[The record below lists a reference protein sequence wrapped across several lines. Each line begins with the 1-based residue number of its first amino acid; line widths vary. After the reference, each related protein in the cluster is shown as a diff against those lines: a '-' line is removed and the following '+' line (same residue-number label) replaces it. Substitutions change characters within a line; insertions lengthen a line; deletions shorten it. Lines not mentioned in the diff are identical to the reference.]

1 MAFDKVTAQDRANK
15 GNVGLPDTPNMTANE
30 LQERMDS
37 LPNLGIDK
45 LNELIDA
52 LNAET
57 AAGNVGMTI
66 PSGVNATQPTVQA
79 VIAAM
84 VLDWSLNTT
93 NRHTHSNKTTLDTI
107 TSTMLDNYS
116 ALVTLFASIQ
126 SIASQISNNDTALPT
141 AKAVKDFVDGYDVK
155 AKVLAAAY
163 PVGVVYSTK
172 GTAPG
177 TLFGGTWSVLDTDT
191 QGVTR
196 YLRTA

>member
-1 MAFDKVTAQDRANK
+1 MFDKVTAQDRANK

-45 LNELIDA
+45 LNELIDG

-57 AAGNVGMTI
+57 AAGNIGMVVPNGVTTTQTTI
-66 PSGVNATQPTVQA
+66 QA
-79 VIAAM
+79 VINAI
-84 VLDWSLNTT
+84 VLDWSLNTA
-93 NRHTHSNKTTLDTI
+93 NRHTHANKATLDTI

-116 ALVTLFASIQ
+116 ALVTLFAGIET
-126 SIASQISNNDTALPT
+126 IAQAVSNNNSAIPT
-141 AKAVKDFVDGYDVK
+141 SKAVKDFVDAYDIK
-155 AKVLAAAY
+155 SKVLAVAY

>member
-1 MAFDKVTAQDRANK
+1 MAFDKVTTQDRANK

-37 LPNLGIDK
+37 LPNLAIDK

-57 AAGNVGMTI
+57 AAGNMGMTI
-66 PSGVNATQPTVQA
+66 PNGVTATQSNVQA
-79 VIAAM
+79 IINAM
-84 VLDWSLNTT
+84 VLDWSLNTQ
-93 NRHTHSNKTTLDTI
+93 NRHSHANKATLDTI
-107 TSTMLDNYS
+107 TSTMLNNYS

-126 SIASQISNNDTALPT
+126 SITSTISNNDTALPT
-141 AKAVKDFVDGYDVK
+141 SKAVKDFVDAYDIK
-155 AKVLAAAY
+155 SKVLAVAY

-177 TLFGGTWSVLDTDT
+177 TLFGGTWSVLETDT

>member
-1 MAFDKVTAQDRANK
+1 MFNKVTAQDRANK

-45 LNELIDA
+45 LNELIDG

-57 AAGNVGMTI
+57 AAGNIGMVVPNGVTTTQTTI
-66 PSGVNATQPTVQA
+66 QA
-79 VIAAM
+79 VINAI
-84 VLDWSLNTT
+84 VLDWSLNTA
-93 NRHTHSNKTTLDTI
+93 NRHTHANKAVLDTI

-116 ALVTLFASIQ
+116 ALVTLFTGIET
-126 SIASQISNNDTALPT
+126 IAQAVSNNNSALPT
-141 AKAVKDFVDGYDVK
+141 SKAVKDFVDAYDIK
-155 AKVLAAAY
+155 SKVLAVAY
-163 PVGVVYSTK
+163 PVGVVYTTK

>member
-1 MAFDKVTAQDRANK
+1 MFDKVTAQDRANK

-45 LNELIDA
+45 LNELIDG

-57 AAGNVGMTI
+57 AAGNIGMVVPNGVTTTQTTI
-66 PSGVNATQPTVQA
+66 QA
-79 VIAAM
+79 VINAI
-84 VLDWSLNTT
+84 VLDWSLNTA
-93 NRHTHSNKTTLDTI
+93 NRHTHANKAVLDTI
-107 TSTMLDNYS
+107 TGTMLDNYS
-116 ALVTLFASIQ
+116 ALVTLFTGIETIAQ
-126 SIASQISNNDTALPT
+126 SVSNNNTAIPT
-141 AKAVKDFVDGYDVK
+141 SKAVKDFVDAYDIK
-155 AKVLAAAY
+155 SKVLAVAY
-163 PVGVVYSTK
+163 PVGVIYSTK

>member
-1 MAFDKVTAQDRANK
+1 MFNKVTAQDRANK

-45 LNELIDA
+45 LNELIDG

-57 AAGNVGMTI
+57 AAGNIGMVVPNGVTTTQTTI
-66 PSGVNATQPTVQA
+66 QA
-79 VIAAM
+79 VINAI
-84 VLDWSLNTT
+84 VLDWSLNTA
-93 NRHTHSNKTTLDTI
+93 NRHTHANKAVLDTI
-107 TSTMLDNYS
+107 TGTMLDNYS
-116 ALVTLFASIQ
+116 ALVTLFTGIET
-126 SIASQISNNDTALPT
+126 IAQAVSNNNSALPT
-141 AKAVKDFVDGYDVK
+141 SKAVKDFVDAYDIK
-155 AKVLAAAY
+155 SKVLAVAY
-163 PVGVVYSTK
+163 PVGVIYSTK

>member
-1 MAFDKVTAQDRANK
+1 MFEKVTPQDRANK
-15 GNVGLPDTPNMTANE
+15 GNVGLPDTPNMTASE

-45 LNELIDA
+45 LNQLIDA

-57 AAGNVGMTI
+57 AAGNMGMTI
-66 PSGVNATQPTVQA
+66 PSGVNATQPTVSA
-79 VIAAM
+79 VINAII
-84 VLDWSLNTT
+84 LDWSLNTA
-93 NRHTHSNKTTLDTI
+93 NRHTHANKAVIDTI

-116 ALVTLFASIQ
+116 GLVTMFAGILSVAASIT
-126 SIASQISNNDTALPT
+126 NDSTAVPT
-141 AKAVKDFVDGYDVK
+141 AKAVKDFVDAYDMRTK
-155 AKVLAAAY
+155 ILAAAY

-177 TLFGGTWSVLDTDT
+177 TLFGGTWSVIDTDSE
-191 QGVTR
+191 GVVR

>member
-1 MAFDKVTAQDRANK
+1 MFNKVTAQDRANK

-45 LNELIDA
+45 LNELIDG

-57 AAGNVGMTI
+57 AAGNIGMVVPNGVTTTQTTI
-66 PSGVNATQPTVQA
+66 QA
-79 VIAAM
+79 VINAI
-84 VLDWSLNTT
+84 VLDWSLNTA
-93 NRHTHSNKTTLDTI
+93 NRHTHANKAVLDTI

-116 ALVTLFASIQ
+116 ALVTLFTGIET
-126 SIASQISNNDTALPT
+126 IAQAVSNNNSALPT
-141 AKAVKDFVDGYDVK
+141 SKAVKDFVDAYDIK
-155 AKVLAAAY
+155 SKVLAVAY
-163 PVGVVYSTK
+163 PVGVIYSTK

>member
-1 MAFDKVTAQDRANK
+1 MFDKVTAQDRANK

-45 LNELIDA
+45 LNELIDG

-57 AAGNVGMTI
+57 AAGNIGMVVPNGVTTTQTTI
-66 PSGVNATQPTVQA
+66 QA
-79 VIAAM
+79 VINAI
-84 VLDWSLNTT
+84 VLDWSLNTAD
-93 NRHTHSNKTTLDTI
+93 RHTHANKAVLDTI
-107 TSTMLDNYS
+107 TSTMLDDYS
-116 ALVTLFASIQ
+116 ALVTLFAGIA
-126 SIASQISNNDTALPT
+126 SIAQAVSNNNSAIPT
-141 AKAVKDFVDGYDVK
+141 SKAVKDFVDAYDIK
-155 AKVLAAAY
+155 SKVLAVAY
-163 PVGVVYSTK
+163 PVGVIYSTK

>member
-1 MAFDKVTAQDRANK
+1 MFDKVTAQDRANK

-45 LNELIDA
+45 LNELIDG

-57 AAGNVGMTI
+57 AAGNIGMVVPNGVTTTQTTI
-66 PSGVNATQPTVQA
+66 QA
-79 VIAAM
+79 VINAI
-84 VLDWSLNTT
+84 VLDWSLNTA
-93 NRHTHSNKTTLDTI
+93 NRHTHANKAVLDTI
-107 TSTMLDNYS
+107 TGTMLDNYS
-116 ALVTLFASIQ
+116 ALVTLFTGIETIAQ
-126 SIASQISNNDTALPT
+126 SVSNNNSAIPT
-141 AKAVKDFVDGYDVK
+141 SKAVKDFVDAYDIK
-155 AKVLAAAY
+155 SKVLAVAY
-163 PVGVVYSTK
+163 PVGVIYSTK

>member
-1 MAFDKVTAQDRANK
+1 MAFEKVTPQDRANK

-57 AAGNVGMTI
+57 AAGNVGMAI
-66 PSGVNATQPTVQA
+66 PSGVNATQPTVSA
-79 VIAAM
+79 IINAII
-84 VLDWSLNTT
+84 LDWSLNTRD
-93 NRHTHSNKTTLDTI
+93 RHTHSNKAVIDTI

-126 SIASQISNNDTALPT
+126 TIATAISNSDTALPT
-141 AKAVKDFVDGYDVK
+141 CKAVKDFVDAYDIK
-155 AKVLAAAY
+155 SKVLAVAY
-163 PVGVVYSTK
+163 PVGVVYSTT

-177 TLFGGTWSVLDTDT
+177 TLFGGTWSLIETDA
-191 QGVTR
+191 QGVKR

>member
-1 MAFDKVTAQDRANK
+1 MFDKVTAQDRANK

-45 LNELIDA
+45 LNELIDG

-57 AAGNVGMTI
+57 AAGNIGMVVPNGVTTTQTTI
-66 PSGVNATQPTVQA
+66 QA
-79 VIAAM
+79 VINAI
-84 VLDWSLNTT
+84 VLDWSLNTA
-93 NRHTHSNKTTLDTI
+93 NRHTHANKAVLDTI
-107 TSTMLDNYS
+107 TGTMLDNYS
-116 ALVTLFASIQ
+116 ALVTLFAGIET
-126 SIASQISNNDTALPT
+126 IAQAVSNNNSAIPT
-141 AKAVKDFVDGYDVK
+141 SKAVKDFVDAYDIK
-155 AKVLAAAY
+155 SKVLAVAY

>member
-1 MAFDKVTAQDRANK
+1 MAFDKVTAADRANK

-66 PSGVNATQPTVQA
+66 PSGVNATQPTVSA
-79 VIAAM
+79 VINAII
-84 VLDWSLNTT
+84 LDWSLNTA
-93 NRHTHSNKTTLDTI
+93 NRHTHANKTTIDTI

-116 ALVTLFASIQ
+116 ALVSLFTGIL
-126 SIASQISNNDTALPT
+126 SIASSVTNDATALPT
-141 AKAVKDFVDGYDVK
+141 AKAVKDFVDAYDMK
-155 AKVLAAAY
+155 SKVLAAAY

-177 TLFGGTWSVLDTDT
+177 TLFGGTWSVIDTDSE
-191 QGVTR
+191 GVVR

>member
-1 MAFDKVTAQDRANK
+1 MAFDKVTAADRANK

-57 AAGNVGMTI
+57 AAGNVGMTV
-66 PSGVNATQPTVQA
+66 PTGVNATQPTVSA
-79 VIAAM
+79 VINAII
-84 VLDWSLNTT
+84 LDWSLNTT
-93 NRHTHSNKTTLDTI
+93 NRHTHSNKAVIDTI

-116 ALVTLFASIQ
+116 ALVTLFASIA
-126 SIASQISNNDTALPT
+126 SIASTISNNDTALPT
-141 AKAVKDFVDGYDVK
+141 SKAVKDFVDGYDIK
-155 AKVLAAAY
+155 SKVLATAY
-163 PVGVVYSTK
+163 PVGVIYSTK